1 MKPQEVLFSILLD
14 LRPDTCAMM
23 GDPGKRCNDHAQPI
37 RAYSDF
43 HCHRGRHLPRV
54 ALDRQVLPTFLQAN
68 PGKSS
73 ALRVRHHAGI
83 RRARRYTV
91 RFYVVAILFVVFEV
105 ETVFLYPWAVEFQVL
120 GLLGLVEMLV
130 FLGILVVG
138 YIWLWNRGALKW
150 I

>member
-1 MKPQEVLFSILLD
+1 MLDQYGPILIFFAIAAIPFPALLWIAKFFRPSFKPTPE
-14 LRPDTCAMM
+14 
-23 GDPGKRCNDHAQPI
+23 K
-37 RAYSDF
+37 
-43 HCHRGRHLPRV
+43 
-54 ALDRQVLPTFLQAN
+54 VLPYEC
-68 PGKSS
+68 
-73 ALRVRHHAGI
+73 GI
-83 RRARRYTV
+83 TPESDARGRYTV